1 MVAGLG
7 GVNPDPGPRFSR
19 SGSNQIYVFCNFS
32 FNLKVNIIEI
42 LTLHKRYIPFNKSS
56 VICYV

>member
-42 LTLHKRYIPFNKSS
+42 LILYIFDENVKRIHS
-56 VICYV
+56 I

>member
-19 SGSNQIYVFCNFS
+19 SGSNQIYAFRNFS

-42 LTLHKRYIPFNKSS
+42 LILYIFDENVERIHS
-56 VICYV
+56 I